1 MTFKV
6 PLSYALMP
14 DSGASNAG
22 AFLTAS
28 DQLGPTSSGAY
39 IPLPKAGPTAFS
51 INGAAIFPPYN
62 DRAVLTWEACEID
75 KCNAHV
81 GQGFD
86 YHYHGDPFGPSCLY
100 NTSSYGTNTHPPLIG
115 FGLDGPWLFGRYTS
129 SGQPGFSVALDACG
143 GHTHDSMPYHYHSQ
157 VLSQTTSGGVLKDV
171 AAGQTY
177 TAYPAGPLGC
187 WRGNI
192 SSIPNFWDEKGHT
205 AAYGNPR
212 DAPPAI
218 SSRSDY
224 ALLRP
229 CCGSTSYYLA
239 PGFSLNG
246 AAARVASTYS
256 GPATPAISDPA
267 DSSSTTTTSNSTTT
281 ATGSP
286 APAASGSG
294 TTAAPASAPT
304 AGGGTNIT
312 AGPAAN
318 GTAPPPSPGK
328 NGAGSRAPSR
338 AGALLMLACGILSL
352 LVFSQS

>member
-14 DSGASNAG
+14 DGASNAG
-22 AFLTAS
+22 GFLTAS
-28 DQLGPTSSGAY
+28 DQLGPTANGSY
-39 IPLPKAGPTAFS
+39 IPLPKAGPTCFA

-86 YHYHGDPFGPSCLY
+86 YHFHGDPFGPSCLY
-100 NTSSYGTNTHPPLIG
+100 NASSYGSSTHPPLIG
-115 FGLDGPWLFGRYTS
+115 FGLDGPWLFGRYTGS
-129 SGQPGFSVALDACG
+129 SQPGFSVALDACG
-143 GHTHDSMPYHYHSQ
+143 GHTHDSLPYHYHSQ
-157 VLSQTTSGGVLKDV
+157 VLSMTTTGGVLRDV
-171 AAGQTY
+171 AAGQAY

-192 SSIPNFWDEKGHT
+192 SSIPSFWDERGHT

-224 ALLRP
+224 TTLRP

-256 GPATPAISDPA
+256 GAATPAISDPA
-267 DSSSTTTTSNSTTT
+267 TASSSSSSSSTSTSSANSTAT
-281 ATGSP
+281 ASSSSP
-286 APAASGSG
+286 PASSSSATPAA
-294 TTAAPASAPT
+294 APT
-304 AGGGTNIT
+304 AGTNSS
-312 AGPAAN
+312 GPAVN
-318 GTAPPPSPGK
+318 GSSPPPPGK
-328 NGAGSRAPSR
+328 NNAGSRAL
-338 AGALLMLACGILSL
+338 GGTGTMLMLVCGILSL
-352 LVFSQS
+352 MVFGQC